1 MRSEEEIRGIIKRIN
16 EAVDT
21 DNDEEYDR
29 VCNDKDFAYI
39 CNVEDT
45 LFWVLGEIET
55 ERFLSDAYMNLEN
68 LRRKAK
74 GMK

>member
-21 DNDEEYDR
+21 DNDEEYVR